1 MNYYISDLHFGHKNC
16 LAFDNRP
23 FKTIEEHDQTI
34 INNWNNVVGIDDDVY
49 LLGDI
54 SWYGSSKTLEL
65 FNQLNGN
72 IHLIKGNHDDKI
84 LKNRDLQKRFV
95 EIVDYKE
102 LQLEDGKGVVLCHYP
117 IPCFKNHYYGW
128 YHLFGHV
135 HTGFEWNIMKNVK
148 RQMEELYD
156 TPCEMY
162 NFVADSLFCE
172 YAYVIDLD
180 KNTFEVYEG
189 FIKTPLSEEDR
200 FCFLQERRRDETYY
214 PVKLVK
220 SYALNSLPSEEE
232 FLNDFE
238 EDEDEE

>member
-84 LKNRDLQKRFV
+84 LKNRDLQRRFV

-102 LQLEDGKGVVLCHYP
+102 LQLEDGKGIVLCHYP

-135 HTGFEWNIMKNVK
+135 HTGFEWNMIKNVK
-148 RQMEELYD
+148 RQMEDLYD
-156 TPCEMY
+156 VPCEMY
-162 NFVADSLFCE
+162 NVGAMVSFVMDYTPRTLKE
-172 YAYVIDLD
+172 ILTAY
-180 KNTFEVYEG
+180 
-189 FIKTPLSEEDR
+189 DR
-200 FCFLQERRRDETYY
+200 LCL
-214 PVKLVK
+214 
-220 SYALNSLPSEEE
+220 
-232 FLNDFE
+232 
-238 EDEDEE
+238 